1 MVHGMG
7 SAWPSAGGGMGR
19 QRWSLQGSC
28 CQLGPNRQALSGS
41 CLCRWFLSNSKG
53 RDSIAVLAADP
64 PIRPSLVGHFLVPR
78 QSIWMAEHQPCSH
91 SVLNLHGQG
100 RDAPQQ
106 GAVQIWPHISST
118 YAVPCSSHVICVLGR
133 TVATRC
139 LDPSKA
145 AFTLSSVRDHT
156 ETIAGSVAAPL
167 PYPSCFLTGRCLSSA
182 RWTQSPST
190 FLWGSN
196 QPRCK

>member
-1 MVHGMG
+1 
-7 SAWPSAGGGMGR
+7 MGR

-28 CQLGPNRQALSGS
+28 CQLGPNRQALSSS

-100 RDAPQQ
+100 RDAPTAGGCANLAPHFLHVCSALFFPCHLCAGQDSGNSVPGSLQ
-106 GAVQIWPHISST
+106 SSLYPLLCQRPHRDYCRECNSPTAISILLPHWPLSFFCK
-118 YAVPCSSHVICVLGR
+118 V
-133 TVATRC
+133 
-139 LDPSKA
+139 DPEPFNVFGGLKPAKVVSDASYPAKA
-145 AFTLSSVRDHT
+145 
-156 ETIAGSVAAPL
+156 
-167 PYPSCFLTGRCLSSA
+167 
-182 RWTQSPST
+182 T
-190 FLWGSN
+190 FL
-196 QPRCK
+196 P